1 MMSSRFLKVSVAFT
15 ALIGLLTAFSSVVAT
30 QASATASPITLAYI
44 TSLTGPGASE
54 DAGSQAGFLAR
65 IDEQNAM
72 GGVNGHKLV
81 PLVID
86 DQTSPTVIAT
96 AVQDALSKGVFGIV
110 SQSALFFLA
119 DKYPQEQGVPV
130 TGSYDDGP
138 EWGTQ
143 PFTNMFA
150 SDHGSVDPKYPV
162 DTLVGSFLKT
172 HGGTVIGTY
181 GYGISPSSAS
191 SARGAAE
198 SFQDAGGKIGVE
210 DLTVPFGGADF
221 TSAALIAKQDGV
233 NAMTPSMDDNSNFAL
248 ATALEQAGVKLKAAL
263 FATGYEPSVI
273 NSPVWSTLQGDYF
286 LSAFRPWSL
295 PNAGTEQE
303 QAALEKYAHLTKSQF
318 ATFGETESW
327 LGADLMIKGLQM
339 AGSNPTRATVIKDL
353 RSIKAYNGNGLLPIT
368 INYSTIFGHDPANC
382 AWVMKATKTGF
393 VPVSSQPFCGHDVA
407 GTTTLSGS

>member
-1 MMSSRFLKVSVAFT
+1 MQRFRFLKLSVAMTGF
-15 ALIGLLTAFSSVVAT
+15 IGLLTAASGVVAS
-30 QASATASPITLAYI
+30 QASATGSPITLAYVS
-44 TSLTGPGASE
+44 SLTGAGASQ
-54 DAGSQAGFLAR
+54 DAGTQSGFIAR
-65 IDEQNAM
+65 IDLQNAM

-96 AVQDALSKGVFGIV
+96 ALQDALSKGAFGIV
-110 SQSALFFLA
+110 SQSPLFFLA
-119 DKYPQEQGVPV
+119 DKVPNQQGVPV

-150 SDHGSVDPKYPV
+150 SDHGSTDPKSPV
-162 DTLVGSFLKT
+162 NTLVGSFLKS

-181 GYGISPSSAS
+181 GYGISPSSAG
-191 SARGAAE
+191 ATRGAAE

-210 DLTVPFGGADF
+210 DTSVPFGGSNF
-221 TSAALIAKQDGV
+221 TATALVAKQAGV
-233 NAMTPSMDDNSNFAL
+233 NAMTPSMDNNSNFAL
-248 ATALEQAGVKLKAAL
+248 ATALKQAGVKLKAAL
-263 FATGYEPSVI
+263 FATGYEPDVI

-303 QAALEKYAHLTKSQF
+303 KAAMEKYGHLSKTQF
-318 ATFGETESW
+318 ATFGQTEAW

-339 AGSNPTRATVIKDL
+339 AGANPTRAAVIKDL

-382 AWVMKATKTGF
+382 SWVVKAGKSGF
-393 VPVSSQPFCGHDVA
+393 TPISSQPFCGHDVA
-407 GTTTLSGS
+407 GTSTLSG